1 MYLNKQAKKK
11 KTLSKVRIIELSVK
25 TQIDADL
32 KKKIYLL
39 CIFHNVDL
47 CYIIY

>member
-11 KTLSKVRIIELSVK
+11 KTLSKVRIIELSIK

-32 KKKIYLL
+32 KNIY
-39 CIFHNVDL
+39 IFAM
-47 CYIIY
+47 YIS

>member
-32 KKKIYLL
+32 KKIY
-39 CIFHNVDL
+39 I
-47 CYIIY
+47 CYVYFIMWICVT

>member
-32 KKKIYLL
+32 KIY
-39 CIFHNVDL
+39 IYI
-47 CYIIY
+47 CYVYFIMWICVT